1 MFVCAIH
8 CCYPYKSFQNNSLI
22 RFLVSFV
29 VDNEAVNKV
38 LEQRFNL
45 SPDQTLV
52 YRCLIH
58 HKSHTH
64 GWKEI
69 LYSSAVIC
77 SQMNLRNEEI
87 TIL

>member
-8 CCYPYKSFQNNSLI
+8 CCYPYKPFQNNSLI

-29 VDNEAVNKV
+29 VDNEEINKV

-45 SPDQTLV
+45 SPDQILV

-64 GWKEI
+64 THTQLERDII
-69 LYSSAVIC
+69 LISSD
-77 SQMNLRNEEI
+77 LLPDE
-87 TIL
+87 LKK